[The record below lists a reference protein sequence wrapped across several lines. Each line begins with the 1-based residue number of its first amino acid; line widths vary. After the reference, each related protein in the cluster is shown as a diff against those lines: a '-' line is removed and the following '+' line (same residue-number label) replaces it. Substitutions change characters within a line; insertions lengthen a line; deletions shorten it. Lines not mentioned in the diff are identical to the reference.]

1 MAEMAPHPLVQ
12 NRSIPRNPTSNRGMI
27 HAQTTFGHHLFQIAI
42 ADRIPAIPPHTQ
54 HDQFILE
61 MSSSEYRWPVLSHSV
76 YLTSRAPP
84 FATLPDELT
93 GDGAVMRYPY
103 YDSFPE
109 PGVRSVRVVRPWF
122 ARARSRFVNS
132 GILQLSMESV
142 VDELGAARSG
152 VPAEFPLKFNRQV
165 AGIQTS
171 TFVAGQ
177 RTGSKLTH

>member
-1 MAEMAPHPLVQ
+1 
-12 NRSIPRNPTSNRGMI
+12 
-27 HAQTTFGHHLFQIAI
+27 
-42 ADRIPAIPPHTQ
+42 
-54 HDQFILE
+54 
-61 MSSSEYRWPVLSHSV
+61 
-76 YLTSRAPP
+76 
-84 FATLPDELT
+84 
-93 GDGAVMRYPY
+93 MRYPY

-171 TFVAGQ
+171 TVVEPRRCGIHHLFAQTLRVRVNECRRFAATNTSL
-177 RTGSKLTH
+177 RRPDVF

>member
-1 MAEMAPHPLVQ
+1 
-12 NRSIPRNPTSNRGMI
+12 MI
-27 HAQTTFGHHLFQIAI
+27 HPQTTFRHHLFQIAI
-42 ADRIPAIPPHTQ
+42 AERIPEIPPHTQ

-122 ARARSRFVNS
+122 ARARSRFVGGEMSRKDIPALKRRIQS
-132 GILQLSMESV
+132 G
-142 VDELGAARSG
+142 ELVGPLVFSPPGKFLMDRAAR
-152 VPAEFPLKFNRQV
+152 L
-165 AGIQTS
+165 
-171 TFVAGQ
+171 
-177 RTGSKLTH
+177 LL